1 MIHTGLEEETDMT
14 VTPSTS
20 ATSDEDMG
28 EEIKDG
34 KSSLTDSEKVTEAGN
49 RSKQMDL
56 ESEESSIPESSK
68 CDSERTESCKES
80 TCHTETSSSVFSS
93 RVSQGRRKRKQKK
106 KPEIV
111 EMLDSVGDSPIMH
124 KRKQKSIKLQASDCE
139 TSQGN
144 TNQETFGRTS
154 ESSSQRSS
162 SASSLKSPKV
172 RRSKR
177 IKAKYDKLRASFS
190 PLIKA
195 RGQMQNIV
203 HTGRR

>member
-1 MIHTGLEEETDMT
+1 MT

-20 ATSDEDMG
+20 TTSDEDMG

-93 RVSQGRRKRKQKK
+93 RVSQGRRKRKQEK
-106 KPEIV
+106 
-111 EMLDSVGDSPIMH
+111 
-124 KRKQKSIKLQASDCE
+124 
-139 TSQGN
+139 T
-144 TNQETFGRTS
+144 
-154 ESSSQRSS
+154 
-162 SASSLKSPKV
+162 
-172 RRSKR
+172 
-177 IKAKYDKLRASFS
+177 
-190 PLIKA
+190 
-195 RGQMQNIV
+195 
-203 HTGRR
+203 